1 DFIYKR
7 FIHHTLLSLFV
18 FITLKTVGFSEV
30 FSNAYCLSTAA
41 AGFRRRNGDGR
52 ENSVSFANQFC
63 KKVDDFQFLLLL
75 TKSLLVV
82 SEERSRNLTVSEI
95 PLCWNRLVQLKL
107 FLKKHSFCWWA
118 VDIVATSKNPELY
131 YNGDS
136 PMIENNIN
144 RVCNA
149 EKHSRYGISYV
160 DVLLSRRGIID
171 ILAEVSYYCC
181 KDCTRFENYTKEKKI
196 EDLLDHYYEKRLEPL
211 LDTDRYCFNID
222 GEKEKNIVDDAPC
235 ILIFNMNS
243 EMKIYT
249 GSMLWN
255 QIDQTMYKI
264 SGYFISGNLFLI
276 NNSLTS
282 LFFID
287 NGCNNISTIEKDVKC
302 WQVPSEYFVFCCC
315 WNNPLNCTYSP
326 NTELITEK
334 NKKIWLKLAKTRNPK
349 STLEMESIIFG
360 NRLIDWPYRDFIYS
374 LPSGNI
380 LNSVQFNHLSAESE
394 GTYTIPG
401 LNEPRYHCLQVYFS
415 ADRMSSYD
423 WIIIKPEKIQSRYRF
438 CKVAT
443 TVSFKNNTRQ

>member
-1 DFIYKR
+1 MGMGEKI
-7 FIHHTLLSLFV
+7 LF
-18 FITLKTVGFSEV
+18 
-30 FSNAYCLSTAA
+30 
-41 AGFRRRNGDGR
+41 
-52 ENSVSFANQFC
+52 
-63 KKVDDFQFLLLL
+63 
-75 TKSLLVV
+75 
-82 SEERSRNLTVSEI
+82 
-95 PLCWNRLVQLKL
+95 RLRIMQLKL

-222 GEKEKNIVDDAPC
+222 GEKE
-235 ILIFNMNS
+235 
-243 EMKIYT
+243 
-249 GSMLWN
+249 
-255 QIDQTMYKI
+255 
-264 SGYFISGNLFLI
+264 
-276 NNSLTS
+276 NSLTS

-374 LPSGNI
+374 LPS
-380 LNSVQFNHLSAESE
+380 ESE

-443 TVSFKNNTRQ
+443 TVSFKNNTRQRFVRVYNNYAVPNCVT